1 MCSWER
7 NHNILTLE
15 NRSGRSLE
23 IYGLDGAILTAAGLL
38 RLADGQL
45 VGRNLHL
52 QWVIPRLLLK
62 PYMVVPCYLTES

>member
-15 NRSGRSLE
+15 NRSDRSLE

-45 VGRNLHL
+45 VGRNLHIL
-52 QWVIPRLLLK
+52 WVIPGLLFK
-62 PYMVVPCYLTES
+62 PHTMVPCYLSES